1 MSERPDGVDMGA
13 PGTPDGS
20 PGTGAENRREA
31 SDVFLLRRHG
41 RSEVFT
47 SYEAA

>member
-13 PGTPDGS
+13 